1 MRHWVFAFAAG
12 VAAGFGLTTLFGRGT
27 TGTPEPVLGTTS
39 ETRGEGPGGPSPDV
53 SLHPATRTPAS
64 DRPPSG
70 DREAGTAVEPTPTS
84 WSPASSA
91 MITTLDDAM
100 REVSVSLS
108 RSDASAYF
116 DAQFT
121 NWFQNLQPPV
131 DGRQREEM
139 VDYINRRIYDLVLS
153 ERVEMRLRGRVSAE
167 VTHEADALRT
177 RTLEEVHVYFIRYIL
192 TAEQASSL
200 SARFPLWR
208 RYERIARSR

>member
-1 MRHWVFAFAAG
+1 MRHWVFAFVAG
-12 VAAGFGLTTLFGRGT
+12 VAAGFGLTTLLGRGT
-27 TGTPEPVLGTTS
+27 TGTPEPVPGTTS

-53 SLHPATRTPAS
+53 SLQPATRTPAS
-64 DRPPSG
+64 DRPPPG
-70 DREAGTAVEPTPTS
+70 DRETGTAVEPTPTRG
-84 WSPASSA
+84 SPASSA

-121 NWFQNLQPPV
+121 NWFQTLQPPV
-131 DGRQREEM
+131 DSRQREEM

-167 VTHEADALRT
+167 VTHAAAALRT

-200 SARFPLWR
+200 SSRFPLWR